1 MTPSEVVHLV
11 GGSRH
16 PMVPLPGHPP
26 RGPTGT
32 ASSSIHRIPSHLL
45 SPLLAIRYWH
55 RALHYSCY
63 RSYVPSQL
71 ASTIPWYVLVLGAPT
86 PHTLRTSYK
95 HHLSTPGISSTTCC
109 GIQTHDLILGW
120 HISRYH
126 HIWGTPD
133 PSDPEIHVSRGSI
146 PIEYPSRGV
155 HMGSIPL
162 KPRSNGVPEGSIP
175 LKPRSNGV
183 SSP

>member
-1 MTPSEVVHLV
+1 MDLDIPWYLFRDTLHEVLQVLS
-11 GGSRH
+11 GIR
-16 PMVPLPGHPP
+16 
-26 RGPTGT
+26 
-32 ASSSIHRIPSHLL
+32 RIPSHLL
-45 SPLLAIRYWH
+45 STLLAIRSWH

-86 PHTLRTSYK
+86 PPTLRTSC
-95 HHLSTPGISSTTCC
+95 TGISTIRTSYHYVLR
-109 GIQTHDLILGW
+109 QTHDLILGW

-146 PIEYPSRGV
+146 SIEYPSRGV

-162 KPRSNGVPEGSIP
+162 KPRSNGVSRGSIP

-183 SSP
+183 SVP

>member
-1 MTPSEVVHLV
+1 M

-32 ASSSIHRIPSHLL
+32 ASSIHRIPSHLL
-45 SPLLAIRYWH
+45 SPLLAIRSWH

-86 PHTLRTSYK
+86 PPTLRTS
-95 HHLSTPGISSTTCC
+95 STGISTIRTSYHYVLR
-109 GIQTHDLILGW
+109 QTHDLILGW

-146 PIEYPSRGV
+146 SIEYPSRGV

-162 KPRSNGVPEGSIP
+162 KPRSNGVD
-175 LKPRSNGV
+175 PRSRPWNPIEHPYRGTL
-183 SSP
+183 